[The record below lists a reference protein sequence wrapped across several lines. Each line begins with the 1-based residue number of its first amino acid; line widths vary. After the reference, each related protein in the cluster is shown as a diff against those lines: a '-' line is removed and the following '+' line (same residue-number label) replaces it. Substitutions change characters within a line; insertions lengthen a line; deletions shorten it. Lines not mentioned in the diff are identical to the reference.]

1 MGRHEAYQP
10 TLGEKLDNR
19 YEEWLLRHN
28 RQRLR
33 LPRVRRRALLPFYS
47 FVAAISLFM
56 VTAVDPY
63 SGSLLQAQA
72 ISFSS
77 SESFI
82 EEQNFDAVTPVNVE
96 FARGGFNLVTGA
108 EYQKTFVEDAGTPD
122 PGSAKA
128 FAKKLGAQLGWGQD
142 QYSCLVKLWERES
155 NWRYNAENSSSGAYG
170 IPQALP
176 GRKMAS
182 EGSDWKTNAQTQIKW
197 GVKYIAGRYK
207 TPCNALH
214 HSDEVGW
221 Y

>member
-10 TLGEKLDNR
+10 TLGEKLDSR
-19 YEEWLLRHN
+19 YESWLTKNNLKRP
-28 RQRLR
+28 R
-33 LPRVRRRALLPFYS
+33 LPKTKLRVFHPFLA
-47 FVAAISLFM
+47 FTGAVSLFM

-63 SGSLLQAQA
+63 SGSLMAAQA
-72 ISFSS
+72 ISLSS

-82 EEQNFDAVTPVNVE
+82 EQQDFDPVVPVNVE
-96 FARGGFNLVTGA
+96 FVRGGFNLVTGA
-108 EYQKTFVEDAGTPD
+108 EYQKTFVQDAGTPD

-128 FAKKLGAQLGWGQD
+128 FAKKLGSQLGWGQD

-155 NWRYNAENSSSGAYG
+155 NWRYNAKNPSSGAYG
-170 IPQALP
+170 IPQSLP

-182 EGSDWKTNAQTQIKW
+182 EGSDWRTNPETQIKW